1 MTEIKK
7 GFTVMTSRERVKK
20 AIHFQGPDRVP
31 LWMADKN
38 FDMTNDIYRT
48 PSETFKPLPEEK
60 LREMLPDFDGALAQT
75 EFGNITG
82 KLNTTLSTTETVRSG
97 FQEWDEFYK
106 DYRFPDIDAAYRY
119 EKAKTNIIS
128 RKEEKYELAWFGSG
142 YFGVLYGLRK
152 MEELLFDLG
161 IYQKELQD
169 FCERLEPIFL
179 RSLEQWA
186 ATGAHGVLFGEDM
199 GLQDRLIMNP
209 YTWRQIFKPHY
220 ARFIAKAHSLN
231 LDVLMHSCGYIRDII
246 PDLVEIGLDVL
257 QFDQI
262 CIYDLDDLA
271 IEFGG
276 KIAFFC
282 PVDIQS
288 VMPTGNKGRIRAEA
302 QRMIEKLGHF
312 NGGFLAKDYPT
323 WKDVGV
329 SIEWAAW
336 MRNAFIEFGKY
347 EMKRC

>member
-1 MTEIKK
+1 
-7 GFTVMTSRERVKK
+7 MTSRERVKR
-20 AIHFQGPDRVP
+20 AIHFNRPDRVP

-38 FDMTNDIYRT
+38 FDMTNDLYRT
-48 PSETFKPLPEEK
+48 PSKTFKPLPDEK
-60 LREMLPDFDGALAQT
+60 LRELVPDFDGKLTQT
-75 EFGNITG
+75 EWGNITG

-97 FQEWDEFYK
+97 FQEWEEFYS
-106 DYRFPDIDAAYRY
+106 DYSFPDIDEPSRY
-119 EKAKTNIIS
+119 ELAKANIRI
-128 RKEEKYELAWFGSG
+128 RTDDKYELAWFGSG

-152 MEELLFDLG
+152 MEELLVDLG
-161 IYQKELQD
+161 MYQKELED
-169 FCERLEPIFL
+169 FCDQLEPIFM

-186 ATGAHGVLFGEDM
+186 AIGAHGVLFGEDM

-209 YTWRQIFKPHY
+209 DTWRQIFKPRY
-220 ARFIAKAHSLN
+220 ARFIAKAHSLK
-231 LDVLMHSCGYIRDII
+231 LDVLMHSCGYIREII

-271 IEFGG
+271 KHFGG
-276 KIAFFC
+276 RIAFFC

-288 VMPTGNKGRIRAEA
+288 VMPTGDKERIHSEA
-302 QRMIEKLGHF
+302 RRMIDKLGRF

-329 SIEWAAW
+329 HPEWAEW
-336 MRNAFIEFGKY
+336 MHGAFLEFGDFEK
-347 EMKRC
+347 KQKGCPP